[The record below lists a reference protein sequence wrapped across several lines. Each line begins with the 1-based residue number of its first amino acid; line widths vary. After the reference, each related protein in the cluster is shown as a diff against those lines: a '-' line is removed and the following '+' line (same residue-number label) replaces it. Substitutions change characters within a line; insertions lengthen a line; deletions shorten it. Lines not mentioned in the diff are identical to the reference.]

1 MDKGLNQWV
10 CTLCDY
16 VLTIPHHLAKASI
29 VPQPEQCLSCPGC
42 GAPSNFF
49 TLVESQTCPFF
60 QQEYYDDN
68 DTDNQTAFYIR
79 QGSLIANLLPESML
93 SALANQVLILKE
105 ATAIIARSTIA
116 TSIPSINSHE

>member
-16 VLTIPHHLAKASI
+16 ALTTPHHLANASM
-29 VPQPEQCLSCPGC
+29 VPQPEECLSCPGC

-49 TLVESQTCPFF
+49 TLVESHSCPYF
-60 QQEYYDDN
+60 QQEYSDVN
-68 DTDNQTAFYIR
+68 GNPTAFYLR

-93 SALANQVLILKE
+93 SALANQLLILKE
-105 ATAIIARSTIA
+105 ATATIARSTIA